1 LYMGYRFGARNV
13 LSSIRDR
20 REQQGV
26 QLVSP
31 EAPTES
37 LLDLP
42 HQPDLRELL
51 TPKKPDLRDSIK
63 GKQQPAPPV
72 KKVTKMVLVVPDP
85 AFNGPTSRYGTNLFD
100 IRERSKLEEAK
111 KKEKE
116 AEEALKKAGADRI
129 EEEAKEADRKIR
141 ELTRYRD
148 ALVKDREGSSS
159 KPTGSHGA
167 VRARKRTRS
176 PTPPPRPSHS
186 SPSSSRTPLST
197 SRRRET
203 VRAGKGKG
211 RRSSY
216 SRSQSPRRH
225 PREPRPSARTVPG
238 LCLGPRDE
246 RRSQRKR
253 EFSPS
258 RTPPRRPRSPSGS
271 PPWQTSQRR
280 RRR

>member
-1 LYMGYRFGARNV
+1 
-13 LSSIRDR
+13 
-20 REQQGV
+20 
-26 QLVSP
+26 
-31 EAPTES
+31 
-37 LLDLP
+37 
-42 HQPDLRELL
+42 
-51 TPKKPDLRDSIK
+51 
-63 GKQQPAPPV
+63 
-72 KKVTKMVLVVPDP
+72 MVLVAVDP
-85 AFNGPTSRYGTNLFD
+85 AFKGPTCRYGSNLFD

-116 AEEALKKAGADRI
+116 AEEALKQAGADRI

-148 ALVKDREGSSS
+148 ALVREGSSS

-186 SPSSSRTPLST
+186 SPSSSRTPPST

-225 PREPRPSARTVPG
+225 PREPRPSERTVPG
-238 LCLGPRDE
+238 AEGQKEIPEEE
-246 RRSQRKR
+246 RVFGKQDTAKA
-253 EFSPS
+253 P
-258 RTPPRRPRSPSGS
+258 
-271 PPWQTSQRR
+271 
-280 RRR
+280 

>member
-1 LYMGYRFGARNV
+1 MGYRFGARNV

-26 QLVSP
+26 QLVPP

-42 HQPDLRELL
+42 HKPDLRELL
-51 TPKKPDLRDSIK
+51 TPKKPDLRNSIK
-63 GKQQPAPPV
+63 GKQQPAPPA
-72 KKVTKMVLVVPDP
+72 KKETKMVLVVPDP
-85 AFNGPTSRYGTNLFD
+85 AFNGPTSRYGTDLFD
-100 IRERSKLEEAK
+100 IRERSKLEAAK

-116 AEEALKKAGADRI
+116 AEEALKRERAARI

-159 KPTGSHGA
+159 KPTGSQGA

-176 PTPPPRPSHS
+176 PTPPPRSSHS

-238 LCLGPRDE
+238 LCLGPREE
-246 RRSQRKR
+246 RRSQRQR

-258 RTPPRRPRSPSGS
+258 RTPPRRQSRSPSRS